1 MGKRHPLH
9 EMDKHSRAMPDQA
22 AQVASA
28 FMKACDEFVTRFSMA
43 PDKLQARVNAGLAE
57 YQEYRDYRERPEY
70 AVMGRAQA
78 EAGRNDLR
86 NTVFPRRDS
95 DRRPPSAADAKIQ
108 AFTDFAA
115 ELAERRDIDAAAR
128 FLTRTRNSEGPR
140 AADAREF
147 AAKFY
152 EAARGDIDLLVRNG
166 GGLMY
171 LLAGCLVGKS
181 TDEMFASPLLAML
194 GPHVK
199 AYVGALAAVE
209 TKAPVIA
216 SRWSIEDS

>member
-1 MGKRHPLH
+1 
-9 EMDKHSRAMPDQA
+9 MPDQA

-43 PDKLQARVNAGLAE
+43 PDKLQARLNAGMAE
-57 YQEYRDYRERPEY
+57 YREYRDYREHPEY

-95 DRRPPSAADAKIQ
+95 DRRPPNAADAKIQ

-128 FLTRTRNSEGPR
+128 FLTRTRNSDGPR

-181 TDEMFASPLLAML
+181 TDEMFASPLLGML

-199 AYVGALAAVE
+199 AYVGALTAVE

-216 SRWSIEDS
+216 SRWSTEDS